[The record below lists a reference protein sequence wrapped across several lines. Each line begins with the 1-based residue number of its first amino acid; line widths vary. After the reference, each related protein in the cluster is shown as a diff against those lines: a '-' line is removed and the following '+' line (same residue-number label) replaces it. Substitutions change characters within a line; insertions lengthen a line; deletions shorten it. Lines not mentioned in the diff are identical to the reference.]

1 MSANSSA
8 TDRALPLRIGEG
20 RLGAVLLDDLEVGL
34 LDQGRGQAADIGI
47 VLDHERDASRVV
59 VGIGHDGLL
68 RSVGLEAAG
77 PEPLDNDGQMLRNRL
92 AKELGVHTT
101 QRTADLG
108 QELGVGRPRVEP
120 TV

>member
-1 MSANSSA
+1 MTVSSGQWG
-8 TDRALPLRIGEG
+8 LR
-20 RLGAVLLDDLEVGL
+20 LLVPSLS
-34 LDQGRGQAADIGI
+34 IMT
-47 VLDHERDASRVV
+47 
-59 VGIGHDGLL
+59 
-68 RSVGLEAAG
+68 
-77 PEPLDNDGQMLRNRL
+77 GQMLRNWL